1 MWKAAFMH
9 PGYAFFTVYC
19 SSLAKSQ
26 GQLGFLSLR
35 VRLGKTLFLGLPM
48 GDTESLIMSVQNTYF
63 KCHWEKGK
71 YIGFLDVPLEGIH
84 LHMIFCNSRQS
95 QNCFLQYKF
104 NWLESL
110 THMEGGKNPI
120 TCML

>member
-48 GDTESLIMSVQNTYF
+48 GDTESLIMSVQNTYLNATGR
-63 KCHWEKGK
+63 KANTL
-71 YIGFLDVPLEGIH
+71 GF
-84 LHMIFCNSRQS
+84 
-95 QNCFLQYKF
+95 
-104 NWLESL
+104 
-110 THMEGGKNPI
+110 
-120 TCML
+120 